1 MSSVDSMP
9 STDARSSQTVNSQKL
24 IGPGY
29 GGKHAELC
37 ANLRK
42 RQVADLAQVS
52 GRGTGILGWFAATLS
67 DLTYFFFTW
76 LPHTWWITF
85 TSLPQLVLDPL
96 GFWSALVFASVTTVV
111 LFGTLIV
118 SAIWRLSYVQDIW
131 QPYSQRVDV
140 GLGNLGRWL
149 LDASLLTS
157 TTRTDNETSTISAYP
172 LIFEFGASP
181 RNKQIRD
188 AAFAVMSD
196 PTSTF
201 AKPSTAEERNF
212 DLEVSKL
219 LMMLSALVYERNVG
233 AYHRAAQTAH
243 KYKKQNK
250 KFMVGP
256 GALTDSGKEVGQKLA
271 IADAKINKVANEWGL
286 NYASVSEL
294 ATNTSP
300 LCGAFWHPDHNF
312 IILAFKGTDPV
323 EFKEWAVDFTFDYT
337 DGRGWL
343 PGFTKVLAGFYNQ
356 IFPQQLNHATGA
368 FPYTEIRTA
377 ITEIANQIRA
387 TSGRDHV
394 NLYVT
399 GHSLGAALACVLYSR
414 AIASPKDFG
423 QKEDGSNQIYVRDA
437 YCFGTPIVGDPD
449 CISAFNQAC
458 HDRDLDH
465 PQALWRVTN
474 RRDAVT
480 TMLPDAGDH
489 KTLAHTSPTSQLH
502 FAHVGQEVQLSNDI
516 HKVYTGPGTLLPTQT
531 PVNIITHLD
540 RGGEGP
546 NVSLPPM
553 LTVLEY
559 IPVVRRLVAHLP
571 SSYWDRLTKVQAE
584 YDIEYAKWH

>member
-1 MSSVDSMP
+1 MSSS
-9 STDARSSQTVNSQKL
+9 STRDAPPDLRDRSGTNSQKL
-24 IGPGY
+24 IGPGH
-29 GGKHAELC
+29 GGKHAQLC
-37 ANLRK
+37 ANLRR
-42 RQVADLAQVS
+42 RQVADLANVS
-52 GRGTGILGWFAATLS
+52 EKGSGILGWFSATLS
-67 DLTYFFFTW
+67 DLVYYFFTW
-76 LPHTWWITF
+76 MPRTWWVTL

-111 LFGTLIV
+111 LFGSLVV
-118 SAIWRLSYVQDIW
+118 SAIWRLPYVQDIW
-131 QPYSQRVDV
+131 QPYSHKKDV
-140 GLGNLGRWL
+140 GLGNL
-149 LDASLLTS
+149 
-157 TTRTDNETSTISAYP
+157 AYP

-201 AKPSTAEERNF
+201 AQPSTAEERNF

-233 AYHRAAQTAH
+233 AYYKAAQTVHQH
-243 KYKKQNK
+243 KKKKSKHK
-250 KFMVGP
+250 KIVAGID
-256 GALTDSGKEVGQKLA
+256 ALTESDQREVGQKLA
-271 IADAKINKVANEWGL
+271 VADAKINQVANEWGL

-343 PGFTKVLAGFYNQ
+343 PGYTKVHVGFYNQ
-356 IFPQQLNHATGA
+356 IFPQQLNHATGS
-368 FPYTEIRTA
+368 FPFTEIRTA
-377 ITEIANQIRA
+377 VNEIARQIRA
-387 TSGRDHV
+387 SSGQDHV

-399 GHSLGAALACVLYSR
+399 GHSLGAALACVFYSR

-423 QKEDGSNQIYVRDA
+423 QREDGTNQVHVRDA
-437 YCFGTPIVGDPD
+437 YCFGTPIIGDPD
-449 CISAFNQAC
+449 CISAFNQSC

-474 RRDAVT
+474 RRDAVAT
-480 TMLPDAGDH
+480 LLPDAGDNRV
-489 KTLAHTSPTSQLH
+489 LAHISPTSQLH

-516 HKVYTGPGTLLPTQT
+516 YKVYTGPGTLLPTQT

-540 RGGEGP
+540 RGGKGP
-546 NVSLPPM
+546 DVALPP
-553 LTVLEY
+553 LFSVLEHV
-559 IPVVRRLVAHLP
+559 PLLRRLVAHMP

-584 YDIEYAKWH
+584 VGVEYVHWH